1 VTTQISGR
9 LTIIFHWTQR
19 EEQFVSSSTN
29 LEYKR
34 ISDFGVS
41 IIRPSSGSTISP
53 KRENSREYKEDITT
67 QSSESVSVDVK
78 YATDNWNTFGTA
90 FVCTKE
96 GSYMKNI
103 TYWTGDSERPEQHL
117 CDRLSALYS
126 KPTEWREIDVSD
138 AQAKY
143 ITPRYVLK
151 NADGHYWAPI
161 AAARQWSECIVRL
174 TIGDMGTWTPPASYN
189 LADCNDW
196 LLLTSSDEPLVVVG
210 G

>member
-1 VTTQISGR
+1 MDS
-9 LTIIFHWTQR
+9 L
-19 EEQFVSSSTN
+19 
-29 LEYKR
+29 
-34 ISDFGVS
+34 GVKVY
-41 IIRPSSGSTISP
+41 RPSSGSTISP
-53 KRENSREYKEDITT
+53 KREDSREYNEEITT
-67 QSSESVSVDVK
+67 QSGESVSVDVK

-96 GSYMKNI
+96 GNYMKNT

-151 NADGHYWAPI
+151 DANGHYWAPI
-161 AAARQWSECIVRL
+161 AAARQWSEGIVRL
-174 TIGDMGTWTPPASYN
+174 TLGDMGTWTPPASYN

-196 LLLTSSDEPLVVVG
+196 LLTSSGGDTFTVVG